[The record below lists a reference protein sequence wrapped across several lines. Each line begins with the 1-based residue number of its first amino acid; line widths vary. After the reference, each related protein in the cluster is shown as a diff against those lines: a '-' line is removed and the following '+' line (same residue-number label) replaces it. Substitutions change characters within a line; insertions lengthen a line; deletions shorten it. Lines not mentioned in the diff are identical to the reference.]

1 MGKEFNKKYMHPTR
15 RKLVDMV
22 ETGEY
27 DKNTTVGYTK
37 TEKSRNVGDK
47 WEDDNHKFEKK
58 EGYTLKTGKNH
69 EAFQKIREYLKEKN
83 NCKNATCKTVKKT
96 DNDIRFIQNGGFC
109 MTCTAEKETV
119 LRVEGLFVPYQNYK
133 VWTKMIVYG
142 KQRLEELKH
151 SLTEVKEEYEY
162 VNEDG
167 TVEKWNLPKSI
178 DEVKS
183 EIQEMIDIGNKELE
197 ELEANRLLAFDELKD
212 KNYEHYL

>member
-1 MGKEFNKKYMHPTR
+1 MHPTR

-22 ETGEY
+22 QTGKY

-37 TEKSRNVGDK
+37 AKETHNVGDK
-47 WEDDNHKFEKK
+47 WEDDTHKYEKK
-58 EGYTLKTGKNH
+58 EGYTVKTGKNH
-69 EAFQKIREYLKEKN
+69 EAFLKIRKYLQEKN
-83 NCKNATCKTVKKT
+83 KCQNSTCKTIKKT

-109 MTCTAEKETV
+109 MNCTAERETV

-133 VWTKMIVYG
+133 IWTKMIVYG
-142 KQRLEELKH
+142 KQKLDELKH
-151 SLTEVKEEYEY
+151 SLSEVKKEYEY

-167 TVEKWNLPKSI
+167 TVEKWKLPKSV

-183 EIQEMIDIGNKELE
+183 EIQEMIDIGNKEIE
-197 ELEANRLLAFDELKD
+197 ELELKRTEVFDELKK

>member
-1 MGKEFNKKYMHPTR
+1 MGKEFKKKYMHPTR

-22 ETGEY
+22 QTGKY

-37 TEKSRNVGDK
+37 AKETHNVGDK
-47 WEDDNHKFEKK
+47 WEDDTHKYEKK
-58 EGYTLKTGKNH
+58 EGYTVKTGKNH
-69 EAFQKIREYLKEKN
+69 EAFLKIREYLQEKN
-83 NCKNATCKTVKKT
+83 KCQNSTCKTIKKT

-133 VWTKMIVYG
+133 IWTKMIVYG
-142 KQRLEELKH
+142 KQKLDELKH
-151 SLTEVKEEYEY
+151 SLSEVKKEYEY

-167 TVEKWNLPKSI
+167 TVEKWKLPKSV

-183 EIQEMIDIGNKELE
+183 EIQEMIDIGNKEIE
-197 ELEANRLLAFDELKD
+197 ELELKRTEVFDELKE

>member
-1 MGKEFNKKYMHPTR
+1 MGKEFKKKYMHPTR

-22 ETGEY
+22 KTGKY

-37 TEKSRNVGDK
+37 AKETRNVGDK
-47 WEDDNHKFEKK
+47 WEDDNHKYEKK
-58 EGYTLKTGKNH
+58 EGYTIKTGKNH
-69 EAFQKIREYLKEKN
+69 EAFLKIRKYLQEKN
-83 NCKNATCKTVKKT
+83 KCQNSTCKTIKKT

-109 MTCTAEKETV
+109 MNCTAERETV

-133 VWTKMIVYG
+133 IWTKMIVYG
-142 KQRLEELKH
+142 KQKLDELKH
-151 SLTEVKEEYEY
+151 SLSEVKKEYEY

-167 TVEKWNLPKSI
+167 TVEKWKLPKSV

-183 EIQEMIDIGNKELE
+183 EIQEMIDIGNKEIE
-197 ELEANRLLAFDELKD
+197 ELELKRTEVFDELKK